1 VVIQLNK
8 LNFMKNK
15 SLPPEIAK
23 RVPPGQFLTE
33 KFPVLTYG
41 STPKISPTDW
51 KLRVFGAVA
60 SDKIFTWDD
69 LMALPQIELKTD
81 FHCVTTWSK
90 LDNVWRGVHIREI
103 LDSIELL
110 PEACYVMAHAYGG
123 YTTNMPLDVL
133 NDADVLLAYG
143 HNGENLTPEHGFPV
157 RLVVPKKYAWKSA
170 KWLSGL
176 EFMPQDRPGFWERN
190 GYSMSADPFLE
201 ERYW

>member
-1 VVIQLNK
+1 
-8 LNFMKNK
+8 MKIKN
-15 SLPPEIAK
+15 LPPEIAK

-41 STPKISPTDW
+41 STPKIPPADW
-51 KLRVFGAVA
+51 NLRVFGAVA
-60 SDKIFTWDD
+60 SDKTFTWDD

-103 LDSIELL
+103 LDRIELL

-123 YTTNMPLDVL
+123 YTTNMPLEVL

>member
-1 VVIQLNK
+1 
-8 LNFMKNK
+8 M
-15 SLPPEIAK
+15 
-23 RVPPGQFLTE
+23 
-33 KFPVLTYG
+33 LTYG

>member
-1 VVIQLNK
+1 
-8 LNFMKNK
+8 MKNK

>member
-1 VVIQLNK
+1 MIHLNS
-8 LNFMKNK
+8 LNLMKIKN
-15 SLPPEIAK
+15 LPPEIAK

-41 STPKISPTDW
+41 STPKIPPADW
-51 KLRVFGAVA
+51 NLRVFGAVA
-60 SDKIFTWDD
+60 SDKTFTWDD

-103 LDSIELL
+103 LDRIELL

-123 YTTNMPLDVL
+123 YTTNMPLEVL